1 MGDKYARRRH
11 HPNSIVRL
19 RGRADLSINQL
30 AQRIKLDVSTVR
42 ALETGK
48 QKLHAGHLS
57 LLSKAF
63 KCEPD
68 EILLPCVS
76 RRNPQINLRHS
87 KQNLE
92 KGRGANRW
100 AGKLKI
106 PKHAHP
112 LVREL
117 FELMNHHGL
126 MINDVAGP
134 AGIAR
139 NTISEWRYRRLPSVA
154 SLEAVLNAFGFELK
168 IVKKE
173 DANDVS

>member
-1 MGDKYARRRH
+1 MGDKYARRRA

-19 RGRADLSINQL
+19 RGRADLSIDQL
-30 AQRIKLDVSTVR
+30 AKKIKLDLSTVR
-42 ALETGK
+42 DLETGK
-48 QKLHAGHLS
+48 LKLHAGHLS

-68 EILLPCVS
+68 EILMPCVS
-76 RRNPQINLRHS
+76 RRNPQIAIRHS

-100 AGKLKI
+100 AGRLKI

-117 FELMNHHGL
+117 FKLLNDREL
-126 MINDVAGP
+126 MINDVAKP
-134 AGIAR
+134 SGIAR

-173 DANDVS
+173 DVDDLS